1 LAARADWKVGRVCGI
16 AGIATSHPDASLRP
30 AADRMAAS
38 MKHRGPDSQGVQEFP
53 SCLLVNARLSIID
66 LSDRG
71 RMPMSSPDGQTWI
84 TYNGESYNAG
94 ELRAD
99 LEQRG
104 HSFRTTSDT
113 EVVLHLY
120 LEYGEGFVEK
130 LRGMFA
136 FAIWDACECK
146 LVLGRDRLGIKPLYV
161 HKSGGQLVFASEHK
175 ALVASGLVPRQLDP
189 AGLRA
194 FLQLGHIPPPW
205 SAISGV
211 TPLEPGHIG
220 VWKDGAWRTE
230 AYWSLSPH
238 SSSLPSNV
246 RLAEDLSEVLLDAMR
261 NHLVSDVPV
270 VIFLSGGM
278 DSACLGALA
287 CAAGA
292 KNLSAMTVGF
302 GETEF
307 DESGLTRR
315 TADALGIPLEVVM
328 LEARRVEADLDRAI
342 WALDEPSVDGLNS
355 YWISKLGAEAGFKV
369 ALSGQGGD
377 ELFGG
382 YDSLAWFERF
392 NTVARLARP
401 LPSALFERLLD
412 QNAFPF
418 RWRKL
423 SYLMGAHDPFVAAQ
437 LAVKVLFLDRDVRE
451 LISPSFSRN
460 GHHAE
465 ATDHLTYWSK
475 QVENED
481 LRERLAFMDIHTH
494 LEPRLLRDLDAM
506 SMAHSIEVRP
516 VFLDHRVV
524 EFLLRVPSSIRMK
537 QKKLLL
543 DAAKRFLPPALLSD
557 LESRRKRTFTFPF
570 QRWLSHD
577 MRNIVK
583 DTFAPE
589 RLRRTGIL
597 EPAAVNR
604 LWDHYQRS
612 EGAVGWSRIWN
623 LFVLQRWCELMQV
636 SP

>member
-1 LAARADWKVGRVCGI
+1 MCGI
-16 AGIATSHPDASLRP
+16 AGIATTHSDDSLRP
-30 AADRMAAS
+30 VADRMAAS

-84 TYNGESYNAG
+84 TYNGETYNAA
-94 ELRAD
+94 ELRAE
-99 LEQRG
+99 LERRG

-120 LEYGEGFVEK
+120 LEYGERFVEK
-130 LRGMFA
+130 LRGMLA
-136 FAIWDACECK
+136 FAIWDVRERTLILA
-146 LVLGRDRLGIKPLYV
+146 RDRLGIKPLYLYE
-161 HKSGGQLVFASEHK
+161 SGGQLVFASELK
-175 ALVASGLVPRQLDP
+175 TLLASGLVPRQLDP

-194 FLQLGHIPPPW
+194 YLQLGHIPPPW
-205 SAISGV
+205 SSIRGV
-211 TPLEPGHIG
+211 TPLAPGHIG
-220 VWKDGAWRTE
+220 VWKAGQWRTE
-230 AYWSLSPH
+230 AYWSLFPHPSSPTKTDH
-238 SSSLPSNV
+238 
-246 RLAEDLSEVLLDAMR
+246 LAEDLSEVLLDAMR

-270 VIFLSGGM
+270 LIFLSGGT
-278 DSACLGALA
+278 DSACVGALA
-287 CAAGA
+287 RAAGA
-292 KNLSAMTVGF
+292 RNLSAMTVGF
-302 GETEF
+302 GEAEF
-307 DESGLTRR
+307 DESKLTRR
-315 TADALGIPLEVVM
+315 TAEALGIPLEVVT
-328 LEARRVEADLDRAI
+328 LEACRVEADLDHSI

-392 NTVARLARP
+392 NKVARWAKP
-401 LPSALFERLLD
+401 LPSNPFGRLLD
-412 QNAFPF
+412 RNSFPF

-423 SYLMGAHDPFVAAQ
+423 SYLIGADDPFVAAQ
-437 LAVKVLFLDRDVRE
+437 LAVKVLFLDRDVAE
-451 LISPSFSRN
+451 LISPKFARN
-460 GHHAE
+460 GRHAE
-465 ATDHLTYWSK
+465 AKDHLTFWSK
-475 QVENED
+475 QVETED

-524 EFLLRVPSSIRMK
+524 EFLLPVPSSIRIQ
-537 QKKLLL
+537 QKRLLL
-543 DAAKRFLPPALLSD
+543 DAAKTFMPPALLAD
-557 LESRRKRTFTFPF
+557 LAARRKRTFTFPF

-577 MRNIVK
+577 LRNVLK
-583 DTFAPE
+583 ETFSPD
-589 RLRRTGIL
+589 RLRKTSIL

-604 LWDHYQRS
+604 LWNRYERS

>member
-1 LAARADWKVGRVCGI
+1 
-16 AGIATSHPDASLRP
+16 
-30 AADRMAAS
+30 MAAS
-38 MKHRGPDSQGVQEFP
+38 MKHRGPDSQGVQEFA

-94 ELRAD
+94 ELRAE
-99 LEQRG
+99 LERRG

-120 LEYGEGFVEK
+120 LEYGERFVEK

-136 FAIWDACECK
+136 FAIWDARESK
-146 LVLGRDRLGIKPLYV
+146 LVLGRDRLGIKPLYL
-161 HKSGGQLVFASEHK
+161 HESAGQLVFASELK
-175 ALVASGLVPRQLDP
+175 TLLASGLVPRQLDP

-205 SAISGV
+205 SAIRGV
-211 TPLEPGHIG
+211 TPLAPGYIG
-220 VWKDGAWRTE
+220 VWKDGQWRTE
-230 AYWSLSPH
+230 PYWSLSPH
-238 SSSLPSNV
+238 SSLPSSTDH
-246 RLAEDLSEVLLDAMR
+246 LAADLSEVLLDAMR

-270 VIFLSGGM
+270 LIFLSGGT

-287 CAAGA
+287 LAAGA
-292 KNLSAMTVGF
+292 QNLSAMTIGF
-302 GETEF
+302 GEAEF
-307 DESGLTRR
+307 DESKLTRR
-315 TADALGIPLEVVM
+315 TAEALGIPLEVVT
-328 LEARRVEADLDRAI
+328 LDARRVEADLDHAI
-342 WALDEPSVDGLNS
+342 WGLDEPSVDGLNS

-382 YDSLAWFERF
+382 YESLAWFERF
-392 NTVARLARP
+392 NMVARWARS
-401 LPSALFERLLD
+401 LPAVPFGRLLD
-412 QNAFPF
+412 QNVFPF

-423 SYLMGAHDPFVAAQ
+423 SYLIGADDPFVAAQ
-437 LAVKVLFLDRDVRE
+437 LAVKVLFLDRDVSE
-451 LISPSFSRN
+451 LVSPSFAPN

-465 ATDHLTYWSK
+465 ARDHLTYWSK

-524 EFLLRVPSSIRMK
+524 EFLLPVPSRIRMQ
-537 QKKLLL
+537 QKRLLL
-543 DAAKRFLPPALLSD
+543 DATKAFLPPALLTD
-557 LESRRKRTFTFPF
+557 LGSRRKRTFTFPF
-570 QRWLSHD
+570 QCWLSHD
-577 MRNIVK
+577 LRKVLK
-583 DTFAPE
+583 EAFAPD

-597 EPAAVNR
+597 EPEVVNR
-604 LWDHYQRS
+604 LWDRYERS

>member
-1 LAARADWKVGRVCGI
+1 MCGI
-16 AGIATSHPDASLRP
+16 AGIVSVSSSETFRA
-30 AADRMAAS
+30 AADRMAVAL
-38 MKHRGPDSQGVQEFP
+38 KHRGPDGQGVQDFG
-53 SCLLVNARLSIID
+53 SCLLVNARLAIID

-71 RMPMSSPDGQTWI
+71 RMPMSSPDGETWI
-84 TYNGESYNAG
+84 TYNGETYNAS
-94 ELRAD
+94 ELRAE
-99 LEQRG
+99 LVRRG

-120 LEYGEGFVEK
+120 QEYGERFVEK

-136 FAIWDACECK
+136 FAIWDDRERK
-146 LVLGRDRLGIKPLYV
+146 LVVGRDRLGIKPLYL
-161 HKSGGQLVFASEHK
+161 HASGGQLVFASELK
-175 ALVASGLVPRQLDP
+175 ALLASGLVPRKLDP

-205 SAISGV
+205 SAIRSV
-211 TPLEPGHIG
+211 TPLPPGHIG
-220 VWKDGAWRTE
+220 IWKDGEWRTE
-230 AYWSLSPH
+230 QYWSLSHH
-238 SSSLPSNV
+238 SSPRISTDH
-246 RLAEDLSEVLLDAMR
+246 LAADLSEALLEAMR

-270 VIFLSGGM
+270 LIFLSGGT

-287 CAAGA
+287 RAAGA
-292 KNLSAMTVGF
+292 RNLSAMTVGF
-302 GETEF
+302 GESEF
-307 DESGLTRR
+307 DESKLTQR
-315 TADALGIPLEVVM
+315 TADALGIPLEVVK
-328 LEARRVEADLDRAI
+328 LEAARVETDLDRAI

-392 NTVARLARP
+392 NKVARWAR
-401 LPSALFERLLD
+401 LFPSDPFGRLLD
-412 QNAFPF
+412 QDAFPF

-423 SYLMGAHDPFVAAQ
+423 SYLIGADDPFVAAQ
-437 LAVKVLFLDRDVRE
+437 LAVKVLFLDRDVTE
-451 LISPSFSRN
+451 LMSSSSFPRN
-460 GHHAE
+460 GLHAE
-465 ATDHLTYWSK
+465 AREHLTYWSK
-475 QVENED
+475 QVGNVD

-524 EFLLRVPSSIRMK
+524 EFLLPVPSSIRMQ
-537 QKKLLL
+537 QKRLLL
-543 DAAKRFLPPALLSD
+543 DAAKSFLPPTLLAD
-557 LESRRKRTFTFPF
+557 LQSRRKRTFTFPF
-570 QRWLSHD
+570 ERWLSHD
-577 MRNIVK
+577 LRNVLK
-583 DTFAPE
+583 EAFTPD
-589 RLRRTGIL
+589 RLRRTGVL

-604 LWDHYQRS
+604 LWDRYERS

>member
-1 LAARADWKVGRVCGI
+1 
-16 AGIATSHPDASLRP
+16 
-30 AADRMAAS
+30 
-38 MKHRGPDSQGVQEFP
+38 
-53 SCLLVNARLSIID
+53 
-66 LSDRG
+66 
-71 RMPMSSPDGQTWI
+71 MPMSSPDGQTWI
-84 TYNGESYNAG
+84 TYNGETYNAG
-94 ELRAD
+94 ELRAE
-99 LEQRG
+99 LERRG

-120 LEYGEGFVEK
+120 QEFGERFVEK

-136 FAIWDACECK
+136 FGIWDGRERK
-146 LVLGRDRLGIKPLYV
+146 LVLGRDRLGIKPLYL
-161 HKSGGQLVFASEHK
+161 HESGSQFLFASELK
-175 ALVASGLVPRQLDP
+175 TLLASGLVPRQLDP

-205 SAISGV
+205 SAIRGV
-211 TPLEPGHIG
+211 TPLAPGHIG
-220 VWKDGAWRTE
+220 VWKDGEWRTE

-238 SSSLPSNV
+238 SSLPCSTDH
-246 RLAEDLSEVLLDAMR
+246 LAADLSEVLLEAMR

-270 VIFLSGGM
+270 LIFLSGGT

-287 CAAGA
+287 RVAGA
-292 KNLSAMTVGF
+292 QNLSAMTVGF
-302 GETEF
+302 GEAEF
-307 DESGLTRR
+307 DESKLTRR
-315 TADALGIPLEVVM
+315 TAEALGIPLEVVT
-328 LEARRVEADLDRAI
+328 LEARRVEADLDHAV

-382 YDSLAWFERF
+382 YESLALFERF
-392 NTVARLARP
+392 NTVARWARP
-401 LPSALFERLLD
+401 IPAVPFGRLLD
-412 QNAFPF
+412 QNVFPF

-423 SYLMGAHDPFVAAQ
+423 SYLIGADDPFVAAQ
-437 LAVKVLFLDRDVRE
+437 LAVKVLFLDRDIGE
-451 LISPSFSRN
+451 LVSPSFSRN

-465 ATDHLTYWSK
+465 ARDHLTYWSK

-524 EFLLRVPSSIRMK
+524 EFLLPVPSSIRMQ
-537 QKKLLL
+537 QKRLLL
-543 DAAKRFLPPALLSD
+543 DAAKAFLPPALLAD
-557 LESRRKRTFTFPF
+557 LAARRKRTFTFPF
-570 QRWLSHD
+570 QRWLSQD
-577 MRNIVK
+577 LRNVLK
-583 DTFAPE
+583 EAFAPD

-604 LWDHYQRS
+604 LWDRYERA

>member
-1 LAARADWKVGRVCGI
+1 
-16 AGIATSHPDASLRP
+16 
-30 AADRMAAS
+30 MAAS
-38 MKHRGPDSQGVQEFP
+38 MKHRGPDSQGVQEFAT
-53 SCLLVNARLSIID
+53 CLLVNARLSIID

-71 RMPMSSPDGQTWI
+71 RMPMSSADGQTWI
-84 TYNGESYNAG
+84 TYNGETYNAG
-94 ELRAD
+94 ELRGD

-120 LEYGEGFVEK
+120 QEYGEGFVEK

-136 FAIWDACECK
+136 FAIWDIRERK
-146 LVLGRDRLGIKPLYV
+146 LVLGRDRLGIKPLYLREA
-161 HKSGGQLVFASEHK
+161 GGQLVFASELK
-175 ALVASGLVPRQLDP
+175 TLLASGLVSRQLEP
-189 AGLRA
+189 AGLRT
-194 FLQLGHIPPPW
+194 FLQLGHIPQPW
-205 SAISGV
+205 SAIRGV
-211 TPLEPGHIG
+211 TPLAPGHIG
-220 VWKDGAWRTE
+220 VWKDGKWRTE
-230 AYWSLSPH
+230 PYWSLSPH
-238 SSSLPSNV
+238 SSPDYANDHLS
-246 RLAEDLSEVLLDAMR
+246 ADLSEVLLKAMR

-270 VIFLSGGM
+270 LIFLSGGT

-287 CAAGA
+287 RAAGA
-292 KNLSAMTVGF
+292 QNLSAMTVGF
-302 GETEF
+302 GEAEF
-307 DESGLTRR
+307 DESRLTRR
-315 TADALGIPLEVVM
+315 TADALGIPLEVVT
-328 LEARRVEADLDRAI
+328 LEARRVEADLDHAV
-342 WALDEPSVDGLNS
+342 WSLDQPSVDGLNS

-382 YDSLAWFERF
+382 YDSLPWFERF
-392 NTVARLARP
+392 NTVARWARP
-401 LPSALFERLLD
+401 IPANPFGKLLD

-423 SYLMGAHDPFVAAQ
+423 SYLIGANDPFVAAQ
-437 LAVKVLFLDRDVRE
+437 LAVKVLFLDRDIGE
-451 LISPSFSRN
+451 LVSPSFARK
-460 GHHAE
+460 GHPPE
-465 ATDHLTYWSK
+465 AREHLKYWSK

-524 EFLLRVPSSIRMK
+524 EFLLLVPSSIRMQRK
-537 QKKLLL
+537 RLLRE
-543 DAAKRFLPPALLSD
+543 AAKVFLPPALLAD
-557 LESRRKRTFTFPF
+557 LASRRKRTFTFPF
-570 QRWLSHD
+570 QRWLSQD
-577 MRNIVK
+577 LRNVVK
-583 DTFAPE
+583 EAFAPD

-604 LWDHYQRS
+604 LWDRYERS
-612 EGAVGWSRIWN
+612 EGAVGWSRVWD

>member
-1 LAARADWKVGRVCGI
+1 M
-16 AGIATSHPDASLRP
+16 ATTHPDEALRP

-53 SCLLVNARLSIID
+53 FCLLVNARLSIID
-66 LSDRG
+66 LSERS
-71 RMPMSSPDGQTWI
+71 RMPMSSADGQTWI
-84 TYNGESYNAG
+84 TYNGESYNAA
-94 ELRAD
+94 ELRAG
-99 LEQRG
+99 LEKRG
-104 HSFRTTSDT
+104 HSFATTSDT

-120 LEYGEGFVEK
+120 QEYGERFVEK

-136 FAIWDACECK
+136 FAIWDVRERK
-146 LVLGRDRLGIKPLYV
+146 LLLGRDRLGIKPLYL
-161 HKSGGQLVFASEHK
+161 HQAGGRLVFASELK
-175 ALVASGLVPRQLDP
+175 TLLDSGLVPRQLDP
-189 AGLRA
+189 GGLRA

-205 SAISGV
+205 SALRGV
-211 TPLEPGHIG
+211 TPMAPGHIG
-220 VWKDGAWRTE
+220 VWKDGQWRTE

-238 SSSLPSNV
+238 SSPPRANDH
-246 RLAEDLSEVLLDAMR
+246 LAAELSEVLLDAMR

-270 VIFLSGGM
+270 LLFLSGGT

-287 CAAGA
+287 RAAGA
-292 KNLSAMTVGF
+292 ENVSAMTVGF

-307 DESGLTRR
+307 DESDLTRR
-315 TADALGIPLEVVM
+315 TAAALGIPLEVVK
-328 LEARRVEADLDRAI
+328 LEARRVEADLDHAI

-392 NTVARLARP
+392 NSVARWARALPANP
-401 LPSALFERLLD
+401 LGKLLD
-412 QNAFPF
+412 RDAFPF

-423 SYLMGAHDPFVAAQ
+423 SYLIGADDPFVAAQ
-437 LAVKVLFLDRDVRE
+437 LAVKLLFLDRDVAE
-451 LISPSFSRN
+451 LVTPAFARN
-460 GHHAE
+460 GHPAE
-465 ATDHLTYWSK
+465 AREHLEFWSR
-475 QVENED
+475 QVEKED
-481 LRERLAFMDIHTH
+481 LRERLAFMDIYTH

-524 EFLLRVPSSIRMK
+524 EFLLPVPSSIRMQ
-537 QKKLLL
+537 QKRLLL
-543 DAAKRFLPPALLSD
+543 DAAKAFLPPALLAD
-557 LESRRKRTFTFPF
+557 LAARRKRTFTFPF

-577 MRNIVK
+577 LRNVVK
-583 DTFAPE
+583 DAFSPD
-589 RLRRTGIL
+589 RLRRTGVL

-604 LWDHYQRS
+604 LWAHYERS

>member
-1 LAARADWKVGRVCGI
+1 VCGI
-16 AGIATSHPDASLRP
+16 AGIATTHPDDSLRS

-38 MKHRGPDSQGVQEFP
+38 MKHRGPDSQGVQEFRA
-53 SCLLVNARLSIID
+53 CLLVNARLSIID

-84 TYNGESYNAG
+84 TYNGETYNAG
-94 ELRAD
+94 ELRAE
-99 LEQRG
+99 LEGRG

-120 LEYGEGFVEK
+120 LEYGERFVEK

-136 FAIWDACECK
+136 FAIWDARERK
-146 LVLGRDRLGIKPLYV
+146 LVLGRDRLGIKPLYL
-161 HKSGGQLVFASEHK
+161 HESAGQLVFASELK
-175 ALVASGLVPRQLDP
+175 ALLASGLVPRKLDP
-189 AGLRA
+189 AGLRT

-205 SAISGV
+205 SAIRGV
-211 TPLEPGHIG
+211 TPLAPGHIG
-220 VWKDGAWRTE
+220 VWKDGGWRTE
-230 AYWSLSPH
+230 PYWSLSPH
-238 SSSLPSNV
+238 SSQPLSKDH
-246 RLAEDLSEVLLDAMR
+246 LAADLSNVLLDAMR

-270 VIFLSGGM
+270 LIFLSGGT

-287 CAAGA
+287 RAAGV

-302 GETEF
+302 SEVEF
-307 DESGLTRR
+307 DESKLTRR
-315 TADALGIPLEVVM
+315 TAEALGIPLEVVT
-328 LEARRVEADLDRAI
+328 LEACRVEADLDHAV

-382 YDSLAWFERF
+382 YESLAWFERF
-392 NTVARLARP
+392 NTIARWARP
-401 LPSALFERLLD
+401 FPAVPFGRLLD

-423 SYLMGAHDPFVAAQ
+423 SYLIGADDPFVAAQ

-460 GHHAE
+460 GNHAE
-465 ATDHLTYWSK
+465 ARDHLTYWSK
-475 QVENED
+475 QVEKED

-524 EFLLRVPSSIRMK
+524 EFLLPVPSSIRMQ
-537 QKKLLL
+537 QKRLLL
-543 DAAKRFLPPALLSD
+543 DAAKVFLPPALLAD
-557 LESRRKRTFTFPF
+557 LTARRKRTFTFPF

-577 MRNIVK
+577 LRNVLK
-583 DTFAPE
+583 EAFAPD

-597 EPAAVNR
+597 EPEAVNR
-604 LWDHYQRS
+604 LWDHYERS
-612 EGAVGWSRIWN
+612 EGAVGWSRVWN

>member
-1 LAARADWKVGRVCGI
+1 VCGI
-16 AGIATSHPDASLRP
+16 AGITTTHPDDSLRL
-30 AADRMAAS
+30 AADRMAAA
-38 MKHRGPDSQGVQEFP
+38 MKHRGPDTQGVQEFP

-84 TYNGESYNAG
+84 TYNGESYNAA
-94 ELRAD
+94 ELRAE

-104 HSFRTTSDT
+104 RTFRTTSDT
-113 EVVLHLY
+113 EVVLQLY
-120 LEYGEGFVEK
+120 LEYGERFVER

-136 FAIWDACECK
+136 FAIWDCGERK
-146 LVLGRDRLGIKPLYV
+146 LLLGRDRLGVKPLYV
-161 HKSGGQLVFASEHK
+161 CDSGGQLVFASELK
-175 ALVASGLVPRQLDP
+175 ALLASGLVTRQLDP
-189 AGLRA
+189 AGLRV

-205 SAISGV
+205 TAIRGV
-211 TPLEPGHIG
+211 TSLAPGHIG
-220 VWKDGAWRTE
+220 VWTDGHWRTE
-230 AYWSLSPH
+230 PYWSLSP
-238 SSSLPSNV
+238 SSSPPVSTD
-246 RLAEDLSEVLLDAMR
+246 RLAENLSEVLLDAMR

-270 VIFLSGGM
+270 LIFLSGGT
-278 DSACLGALA
+278 DSACLAALA
-287 CAAGA
+287 RAAGA
-292 KNLSAMTVGF
+292 RNLSAMTVGF
-302 GETEF
+302 GEAEF
-307 DESGLTRR
+307 NESGLTRR
-315 TADALGIPLEVVM
+315 TAESLGIPLEVVT
-328 LEARRVEADLDRAI
+328 LEARRVEADLDHAI

-382 YDSLAWFERF
+382 YESLAWFERF
-392 NTVARLARP
+392 NTIARWARP
-401 LPSALFERLLD
+401 LPAMPFGRWLD
-412 QNAFPF
+412 QNSFPF

-423 SYLMGAHDPFVAAQ
+423 SYLIGADDPFVAAQ
-437 LAVKVLFLDRDVRE
+437 LAVKVLFLDRDVAA
-451 LISPSFSRN
+451 LMSPSFARN

-465 ATDHLTYWSK
+465 ARDHLTYWSK
-475 QVENED
+475 QVEKED

-524 EFLLRVPSSIRMK
+524 EFLLPVPSKIRMQ
-537 QKKLLL
+537 QKRLLL
-543 DAAKRFLPPALLSD
+543 DAAKAFLPPGLLAD
-557 LESRRKRTFTFPF
+557 LSARRKRTFTFPF

-577 MRNIVK
+577 LRNVLEEA
-583 DTFAPE
+583 FAPD

-604 LWDHYQRS
+604 VWNCYERS

>member
-1 LAARADWKVGRVCGI
+1 
-16 AGIATSHPDASLRP
+16 
-30 AADRMAAS
+30 MAAS

-66 LSDRG
+66 LSERS
-71 RMPMSSPDGQTWI
+71 RMPMSSADGQTWI
-84 TYNGESYNAG
+84 TYNGESYNAA
-94 ELRAD
+94 ELRAG
-99 LEQRG
+99 LEERG
-104 HSFRTTSDT
+104 HSFLTTSDT

-120 LEYGEGFVEK
+120 QEYGELFVEK

-136 FAIWDACECK
+136 FAIWDSREGK
-146 LVLGRDRLGIKPLYV
+146 LLLGRDRLGIKPLYL
-161 HKSGGQLVFASEHK
+161 HQSGGQLVFASELK
-175 ALVASGLVPRQLDP
+175 TLLESGLVPRRLDP

-205 SAISGV
+205 SALRGV
-211 TPLEPGHIG
+211 TPLAPGHIG
-220 VWKDGAWRTE
+220 VWKDGQWRTE

-238 SSSLPSNV
+238 ASAPRAND
-246 RLAEDLSEVLLDAMR
+246 RLAAELSEVLLDAMR

-270 VIFLSGGM
+270 LIFLSGGT

-287 CAAGA
+287 RAAGA
-292 KNLSAMTVGF
+292 QNVSAMTVGF

-307 DESGLTRR
+307 DESGPTRR
-315 TADALGIPLEVVM
+315 TAEALGIPLEVVK
-328 LEARRVEADLDRAI
+328 LEARRVEADLDHAI

-392 NTVARLARP
+392 NSVARWARP
-401 LPSALFERLLD
+401 LPANPLGKLLD
-412 QNAFPF
+412 QDAFPF

-423 SYLMGAHDPFVAAQ
+423 SYLIGADDPFVAAQ
-437 LAVKVLFLDRDVRE
+437 LAVKLLFLDRDVAE
-451 LISPSFSRN
+451 LLTPAFGHN
-460 GHHAE
+460 GHPPE
-465 ATDHLTYWSK
+465 AREHLEFWSR
-475 QVENED
+475 QVEKED

-524 EFLLRVPSSIRMK
+524 EFLLPVPSSIRMQ
-537 QKKLLL
+537 QKRLLL
-543 DAAKRFLPPALLSD
+543 DAAKAFLPPPLLAD
-557 LESRRKRTFTFPF
+557 LAARRKRTFTFPF

-577 MRNIVK
+577 LRNVLK
-583 DTFAPE
+583 DAFSPD

-604 LWDHYQRS
+604 LWAHYERS